1 MPLWCT
7 PTPRRALRADVSAER
22 LRGCLLGCALGDA
35 LGLPMEGLAPATIA
49 RRFPGLDRYSL
60 IGATGFVSDDTEQSA
75 LLAQALAE
83 GADEAAVVRRF
94 RRHLRWWFAR
104 LPFGIG
110 LATLRACVKLWLG
123 LSRSGVGSGGNGAMM
138 RASIVGLVVAAA
150 PARRSLGRRLAE
162 VTHTHPL
169 AVEGALFA
177 AELAGLCARAPLGP
191 LPTSES
197 KAALV
202 REAAVV
208 LSEPALRAAVE
219 AALAAPSAP
228 EEAARLL
235 GTTGFVVHSLGL
247 STWAF
252 VNGAGP
258 LEAVRLAI
266 RAGGDTDTHAAITGS
281 WSGALHGVGAL
292 PQALL
297 VQLARGPFGVTHLTG
312 VAESLASGAPLPR
325 WSAWLALAR
334 NLALYPVVLAHGFR
348 RLVPFG

>member
-1 MPLWCT
+1 V
-7 PTPRRALRADVSAER
+7 RADVSTER

-35 LGLPMEGLAPATIA
+35 LGLPMEGLAPGVIA
-49 RRFPGLDRYSL
+49 RRFAGLDRYYL
-60 IGATGFVSDDTEQSA
+60 FGPWGFVSDDTEQSA
-75 LLAQALAE
+75 LLTQALAE
-83 GADEAAVVRRF
+83 GADADAVVRRF

-123 LSRSGVGSGGNGAMM
+123 LSRSGVSSGGNGAMM
-138 RASIVGLVVAAA
+138 RAGVLGLVVSEAAA
-150 PARRSLGRRLAE
+150 RRALGRRLAE

-177 AELAGLCARAPLGP
+177 AELAALCARAPLEP
-191 LPTSES
+191 LEPLEPAPSRAA
-197 KAALV
+197 KVALV

-208 LSEPALRAAVE
+208 LEQPALRSALE
-219 AALAAPSAP
+219 AALGAPQEPAQAAK
-228 EEAARLL
+228 LL
-235 GTTGFVVHSLGL
+235 GSTGFVVHSLGL

-266 RAGGDTDTHAAITGS
+266 RAGGDTDTHAAIVGA
-281 WSGALHGVGAL
+281 WGGALHGVGSL
-292 PQALL
+292 PEDLIAR
-297 VQLARGPFGVTHLTG
+297 LARGPFGVTHLTG
-312 VAESLASGAPLPR
+312 LAESLASGAPLPR

-348 RLVPFG
+348 RLWPFG